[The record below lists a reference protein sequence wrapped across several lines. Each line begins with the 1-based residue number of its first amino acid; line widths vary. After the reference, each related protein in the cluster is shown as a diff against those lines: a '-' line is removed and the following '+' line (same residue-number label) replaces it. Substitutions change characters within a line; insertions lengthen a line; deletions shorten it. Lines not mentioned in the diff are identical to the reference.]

1 MKPLEPLA
9 GTNSQIASATN
20 RDAASGPREGSP
32 AVRRPA
38 LARLIWL
45 ILLLAVLA
53 AAVWSYDQV
62 FSDGAVA
69 NRDKIENVLGL
80 PAAAC
85 MFLIPL
91 AILFSFPNW
100 RRLMIGFAAP
110 LLLSGVVT
118 QVIKWLVGRARPDM
132 RLGPQ
137 AFDRVQSLSR
147 GEYQSFPSGDATTA
161 ITLALLLGLYFPRA
175 RWVFYVCAGFVGLH
189 RILLARHFT
198 SDVLVGYMVGAA
210 AVYVCVRLLGPTFYE
225 RDWPRPA
232 RDLTE
237 SA

>member
-1 MKPLEPLA
+1 MEPLEQLA
-9 GTNSQIASATN
+9 ATN
-20 RDAASGPREGSP
+20 PQSTPATDRDTAPGPHGDSLAA
-32 AVRRPA
+32 RRPA
-38 LARLIWL
+38 LSRLLWF
-45 ILLLAVLA
+45 ILVLAVLA
-53 AAVWSYDQV
+53 AAVWSYDQA
-62 FSDGAVA
+62 FSDGVVA

-110 LLLSGVVT
+110 LLLSAVVT

-198 SDVLVGYMVGAA
+198 SDVLVGYMVGAT
-210 AVYVCVRLLGPTFYE
+210 AVYVCARLLGPTFYD
-225 RDWPRPA
+225 RDLPRPTQLVA
-232 RDLTE
+232 
-237 SA
+237 